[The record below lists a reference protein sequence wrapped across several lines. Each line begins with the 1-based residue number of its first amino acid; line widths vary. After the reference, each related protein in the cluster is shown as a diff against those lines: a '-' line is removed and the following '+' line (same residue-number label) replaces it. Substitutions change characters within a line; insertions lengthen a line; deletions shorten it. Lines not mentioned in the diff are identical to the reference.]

1 MIVRQGNRYLIEGP
15 VTLDNVGTLI
25 SEGTA
30 FEGERVIV
38 DLAGVTGADSSAL
51 SLLLEWVRRF
61 SGSGR
66 QIAFANMSP
75 NLRSMADLYGIA
87 DLIPAA
93 AD

>member
-15 VTLDNVGTLI
+15 ITHANVGTLI
-25 SEGTA
+25 AESAA
-30 FEGERVIV
+30 FEGDSVIV

-61 SGSGR
+61 GGSGR
-66 QIAFANMSP
+66 QIAFANVSA
-75 NLRSMADLYGIA
+75 NLRSLADLYGIA